1 MSTFL
6 DISDKVAGG
15 CEPGLLDLAF
25 PHNYK
30 QAGFFYVQYNAK
42 DFSLTTARY
51 SANPTTK
58 TADSSSGKVVLSVP
72 HPNECNHNGGWI
84 GFGPKDGYLY
94 VSTGDGGN
102 QGDPNGHAQDKTSL
116 LGKILRIDV
125 GSNGENV
132 PAKVPS
138 GNPFGNQVWAYG
150 FRNPWRAS
158 FDRSTGDLLIGDVGQ
173 DRVEEVNFAANGGK
187 GNNFGWRTTEGNE
200 CFNASNPPSS
210 FNNPLSSCDKTGIIP
225 PVYSYPHNGT
235 SAAVTGGYV
244 YRGKKYPRMT
254 GIYFFTDSSQPNLW
268 SLRKNGSSWSF
279 KTEISS
285 VGGTLVSFG
294 EDENGEVY
302 LVSIEGTVYQLTDTG
317 N

>member
-94 VSTGDGGN
+94 V
-102 QGDPNGHAQDKTSL
+102 
-116 LGKILRIDV
+116 
-125 GSNGENV
+125 
-132 PAKVPS
+132 
-138 GNPFGNQVWAYG
+138 W
-150 FRNPWRAS
+150 
-158 FDRSTGDLLIGDVGQ
+158 
-173 DRVEEVNFAANGGK
+173 
-187 GNNFGWRTTEGNE
+187 GWRQ
-200 CFNASNPPSS
+200 
-210 FNNPLSSCDKTGIIP
+210 
-225 PVYSYPHNGT
+225 
-235 SAAVTGGYV
+235 
-244 YRGKKYPRMT
+244 PRRPQRACP
-254 GIYFFTDSSQPNLW
+254 G
-268 SLRKNGSSWSF
+268 
-279 KTEISS
+279 
-285 VGGTLVSFG
+285 
-294 EDENGEVY
+294 
-302 LVSIEGTVYQLTDTG
+302 
-317 N
+317 